1 MCTHHDTRTSCH
13 RRRATECRFAHLY
26 SAAVSV
32 STPSSPAPC
41 RNPHYPP
48 PPSAWGCLDQT
59 CATYVAAFQTCATY
73 PRLLCHF
80 AFPAMAPLPSNTC
93 VPSQLEARERVH
105 VHETTQFVRSV
116 DSARC
121 TSLIFRAIF
130 PIRTMQHP
138 MVFFDAVYCIFGTI
152 GMIFNLFGTR

>member
-1 MCTHHDTRTSCH
+1 MTHAPRAIDAGPQNADSRIYIQ
-13 RRRATECRFAHLY
+13 RRCLSPLPLRLHL
-26 SAAVSV
+26 VV
-32 STPSSPAPC
+32 TPTTLL
-41 RNPHYPP
+41 HLQLGVVY
-48 PPSAWGCLDQT
+48 DQT